1 MDYQKIERDVFE
13 MMNKVRAQP
22 RILIEDLRKMLEFFQ
37 GNTYKDPVSRINII
51 TNEGP
56 QAVQEA
62 IAFLQTC
69 SPAPPVMLSKGLTQA
84 GRDHAYDIGPK
95 GEVSHTGSDGS
106 TMSERMERYGQWNRA
121 IAENISFS
129 EKTGKDI
136 IIQFIIDD
144 GNASRGHR
152 KNLFNPDY
160 LLVGIACGYHKGY
173 EVCCVMDL
181 AAEYEDELEKKTG
194 GKKTAPA
201 PQAPQQSSPNYGG
214 HQGGSNYNEYNEP
227 DRYAKP
233 QHSHNYDDR
242 PSNTYQPNTNTYQ
255 GGESYNNKNPNVP
268 FDEDEEWPDGA
279 VKCQVKKV
287 TKTAGRKRIKSVI
300 KVFTMKDGNTE
311 IHEYTTEELI

>member
-1 MDYQKIERDVFE
+1 MDYQQIERDVFE

-22 RILIEDLRKMLEFFQ
+22 RILIEDLRTMLQFFQ

-56 QAVQEA
+56 LAVQEA
-62 IAFLQTC
+62 IAFLQKC
-69 SPAPPVMLSKGLTQA
+69 EPAPPVNLSKGLTQA

-106 TMSERMERYGQWNRA
+106 TLSERMERYGQWNRA

-181 AAEYEDELEKKTG
+181 AAEYEDELERKTG
-194 GKKTAPA
+194 KTKAPPVQETEKQKPP
-201 PQAPQQSSPNYGG
+201 PQSQSYYPERPNDDMGQAQMQNKF
-214 HQGGSNYNEYNEP
+214 QGLNMGNERNATPTNDYAYNP
-227 DRYAKP
+227 
-233 QHSHNYDDR
+233 
-242 PSNTYQPNTNTYQ
+242 PNKSE
-255 GGESYNNKNPNVP
+255 GIP
-268 FDEDEEWPDGA
+268 FDEDEDWPEGA

-287 TKTAGRKRIKSVI
+287 TKTHGRKRIKSVI
-300 KVFTMKDGNTE
+300 KVFTMKDGSTE
-311 IHEYTTEELI
+311 LHEYNTEELV

>member
-1 MDYQKIERDVFE
+1 
-13 MMNKVRAQP
+13 MMNKVRNQP

-69 SPAPPVMLSKGLTQA
+69 TPAPPVTLSKGLTQA

-160 LLVGIACGYHKGY
+160 LLVGCACGYHKGY

-181 AAEYEDELEKKTG
+181 AAEYDDELEKKTG
-194 GKKTAPA
+194 GKKPA
-201 PQAPQQSSPNYGG
+201 QQNFGNTQAP
-214 HQGGSNYNEYNEP
+214 SNNNNN
-227 DRYAKP
+227 DFGQRYEQPANTA
-233 QHSHNYDDR
+233 NYDDAVEGRFQNMNINDR
-242 PSNTYQPNTNTYQ
+242 PSNNFQNGGGMGGGRGSQ
-255 GGESYNNKNPNVP
+255 GTGNYNGGSGGVP
-268 FDEDEEWPDGA
+268 FDEDEEWPEGA

-287 TKTAGRKRIKSVI
+287 TKTVGRKRVKSVI
-300 KVFTMKDGNTE
+300 KVFTMKDGSTE
-311 IHEYTTEELI
+311 